1 MLINNIKPYDVCYI
15 LITENQE
22 AKLPKCM
29 TFGGTTVGRQIKTR
43 YTSKEASPTGIL
55 SEGDIINNYLKLTV
69 TAQDLIYKV
78 SVPRKE
84 SRVNSTAAH
93 HCLAIISI

>member
-29 TFGGTTVGRQIKTR
+29 TFSGTTVGRQIKTR
-43 YTSKEASPTGIL
+43 YTSKEAFPTGIL
-55 SEGDIINNYLKLTV
+55 SEGDIINLKLTV
-69 TAQDLIYKV
+69 TARDLIYKV

-84 SRVNSTAAH
+84 SRVNSTVAH

>member
-29 TFGGTTVGRQIKTR
+29 TFGGTTVGRQITAR
-43 YTSKEASPTGIL
+43 YTSKEAFPTGIL
-55 SEGDIINNYLKLTV
+55 SEGDIINLKLTV
-69 TAQDLIYKV
+69 TAQDLIY
-78 SVPRKE
+78 SVCTKKRK
-84 SRVNSTAAH
+84 
-93 HCLAIISI
+93 

>member
-15 LITENQE
+15 LITESQE

-43 YTSKEASPTGIL
+43 RYISEEAFLTGIL
-55 SEGDIINNYLKLTV
+55 SEGDIINLKLTV

-84 SRVNSTAAH
+84 TKVNSTAAH
-93 HCLAIISI
+93 H

>member
-15 LITENQE
+15 LITESQE

-43 YTSKEASPTGIL
+43 RYTSEEAFLTGIL
-55 SEGDIINNYLKLTV
+55 SEGDIINLKLTV

-84 SRVNSTAAH
+84 TKVNSTAAH
-93 HCLAIISI
+93 H

>member
-15 LITENQE
+15 LITESQE

-29 TFGGTTVGRQIKTR
+29 TFVGTTVGRQIKTR
-43 YTSKEASPTGIL
+43 YTSEEAFLTGIL
-55 SEGDIINNYLKLTV
+55 SEGDIINLKLTV
-69 TAQDLIYKV
+69 TARDLIYKV

-84 SRVNSTAAH
+84 TKLNSTAAH
-93 HCLAIISI
+93 H